1 MQPEGDKTFSYS
13 FPKKERLCS
22 RLQLEQLLTLKQSV
36 FAYPFKC
43 YYQFLPLSEDNEVC
57 KMAVSV
63 PKKLEK
69 TAVGRN
75 KIKRWTRE
83 AYRLHNKCLLQ
94 NVIAEKQWVV
104 NMLFVCVGKDNL
116 SYTVIEKAITEI
128 LRKINGRDD
137 MHIVSINPETN
148 VV

>member
-22 RLQLEQLLTLKQSV
+22 RLQLEQLLTLKQS
-36 FAYPFKC
+36 FFSYPFKC
-43 YYQFLPLSEDNEVC
+43 YYQYLPLSETNDVC

-75 KIKRWTRE
+75 HIKRWVRE

-94 NVIAEKQWVV
+94 ELIDGKRQVA
-104 NMLFVCVGKDNL
+104 NMLFVCVGKENL
-116 SYTVIEKAITEI
+116 SYALVEKAVMEV
-128 LRKINGRDD
+128 LRKIDD
-137 MHIVSINPETN
+137 VSC
-148 VV
+148 

>member
-22 RLQLEQLLTLKQSV
+22 RLQMEQLLALKKSI
-36 FAYPFKC
+36 FSYPFKC
-43 YYQFLPLSEDNEVC
+43 YFQFLPLTEANDVC

-63 PKKLEK
+63 PKKMEK

-75 KIKRWTRE
+75 RIKRWTRE

-94 NVIAEKQWVV
+94 QLIEGKQQVV
-104 NMLFVCVGKDNL
+104 NMLFVCVGKENL
-116 SYTVIEKAITEI
+116 SFALIEKAMTDI
-128 LRKINGRDD
+128 LRKIYCRDEVA
-137 MHIVSINPETN
+137 VSNNNTLC
-148 VV
+148 

>member
-1 MQPEGDKTFSYS
+1 MQPGEDKTVSFS

-22 RLQLEQLLTLKQSV
+22 RLQLEQLLTLKQSI

-43 YYQFLPLSEDNEVC
+43 YYQFLPLSGTNDVC

-75 KIKRWTRE
+75 KIKRWARE
-83 AYRLHNKCLLQ
+83 AYRLQKHLLYDKT
-94 NVIAEKQWVV
+94 NESGAVV
-104 NMLFVCVGKDNL
+104 NMLFVCIGKEKL
-116 SYTVIEKAITEI
+116 SFAMIEKAVAEI
-128 LRKINGRDD
+128 LRDISCRD
-137 MHIVSINPETN
+137 VF
-148 VV
+148 